1 MHRSP
6 SPFVIVVYQD
16 VLCAWSYVAESR
28 LENLRREFGDAIRWR
43 FRPFPLRLK
52 ESAPHPREQREWVR
66 DIERARAEPEG
77 ANLSTDLWLGG
88 DLPRSSLP
96 ALAALE
102 AAALQGNEARHQLT
116 RAMRRAALEQ
126 GLNVTRPDIAMELA
140 WSIGLDMDRFV
151 PAMKSDQTKRLI
163 LQERSL
169 ATSRGVSG
177 VPALVIGGRWLLS
190 GLRDVG
196 EYRDHIRACMQR
208 RDHGG
213 ESPSGH
219 AVH

>member
-1 MHRSP
+1 
-6 SPFVIVVYQD
+6 
-16 VLCAWSYVAESR
+16 L
-28 LENLRREFGDAIRWR
+28 
-43 FRPFPLRLK
+43 
-52 ESAPHPREQREWVR
+52 
-66 DIERARAEPEG
+66 
-77 ANLSTDLWLGG
+77 DLWLGG
-88 DLPRSSLP
+88 DLPRSSIP

-102 AAALQGNEARHQLT
+102 AAALQGSEARHQLAG
-116 RAMRRAALEQ
+116 AMRRAALEQ

-151 PAMKSDQTKRLI
+151 PAMKSDQTQRLI

-169 ATSRGVSG
+169 AISRGVSG

-190 GLRDVG
+190 GLREVG
-196 EYRDHIRACMQR
+196 EYRDHIRACMLR